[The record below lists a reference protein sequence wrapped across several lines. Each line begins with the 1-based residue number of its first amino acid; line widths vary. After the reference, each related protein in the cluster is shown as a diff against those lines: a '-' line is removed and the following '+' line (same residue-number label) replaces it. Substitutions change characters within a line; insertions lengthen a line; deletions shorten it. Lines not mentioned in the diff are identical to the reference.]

1 MHIVSIQGVDNEL
14 QNIDLNNPEFQ
25 DAWDVLQH
33 THRSVFLT
41 GKAGTGKS
49 TFLKFI
55 RDNTKK
61 KTVVL
66 APTGIAAVNVGGQT
80 MHSFFKI
87 PFKPMLPDDPDYSNP
102 ARMRKMLRYTKEKVK
117 LIREL
122 ELIIIDEISM
132 VRADIIDFVDRVLR
146 VYSGNM
152 HEPFGG
158 KQLLLVGDI
167 FQLEPVVTHDTRDIL
182 RRFYRNFF
190 FFNARAFD
198 QINLVAIELRK
209 IYRQSDTD
217 FIALLDRVRINRA
230 TSTDIA
236 RLNQRCNPDY
246 QEVSGDFAITLATR
260 RDTVDSINDEHM
272 KALKTPEYV
281 YEGTIE
287 GDFPENSLPTA
298 LNLVLKEGA
307 QVIFIRNDK
316 QGRWCNGTIGIVTRL
331 SENSVFVAL
340 ETGEEMRVE
349 WEVWENMQYTYNE
362 KEKKVEEKVLGSF
375 SQIPIKPAWALTVHR
390 SQGLTFNHVVI
401 DFAGGAFTGGQTYVA
416 LSRCTSLEGITLLK
430 PLSERDII
438 VNMAVVEFSRQFN
451 NRQIINE
458 AMEQERANQLYRR
471 AVHAFDNQE
480 FEDCVNYFADAMKIK
495 DNLQNDA
502 VKRLISRKLNIFKR
516 QIRTIERLKQVI
528 ESQKKTLQELALEY
542 ASMGDQALALDDSG
556 VVGEGSTHYGKRLD
570 DIAIRSA
577 MANYNKALRIVPDCI
592 PAMIGKARLLMTLD
606 QLESAEE
613 ELNKAIELDKNNY
626 LAHMTMAELMEQ
638 LKDVPEAIKSY
649 KRAARADKKRPEPHE
664 RLQTIY
670 ENIGF
675 EDLAEEEQEI
685 AERLRKA
692 IYKSKSSKR
701 KKK

>member
-1 MHIVSIQGVDNEL
+1 MANSEL
-14 QNIDLNNPEFQ
+14 LNIDLDNPEFQ

-33 THRSVFLT
+33 THRSIFLT

-49 TFLKFI
+49 TFLKYI

-87 PFKPMLPDDPDYSNP
+87 PFKPMVSDDPDYANP

-152 HEPFGG
+152 REPFGG

-182 RRFYRNFF
+182 RRYYKNFF
-190 FFNARAFD
+190 FFNALAFA
-198 QINLVAIELRK
+198 QINLVSIELRK
-209 IYRQSDTD
+209 IYRQSDSN

-230 TSTDIA
+230 TPADMV

-246 QEVSGDFAITLATR
+246 QEVNNEFSITLATR

-272 KALKTPEYV
+272 KALKTPEFV
-281 YEGTIE
+281 YEGAIE
-287 GDFPENSLPTA
+287 GDFPDNSLPTA
-298 LNLVLKEGA
+298 LNLALKEGA

-316 QGRWCNGTIGIVTRL
+316 KGRWCNGTIGKVTRL
-331 SENSVFVAL
+331 RENSVYVAL
-340 ETGEEMRVE
+340 EDGNEMLVE

-390 SQGLTFNHVVI
+390 SQGLTFNRVVI

-416 LSRCTSLEGITLLK
+416 LSRCTSIEGITLLK
-430 PLSERDII
+430 PLNERDII
-438 VNMAVVEFSRQFN
+438 VNPAVVEFSRQFN
-451 NRQIINE
+451 NKQMLTE
-458 AMEQERANQLYRR
+458 AMEQERANKLYRR
-471 AVHAFDNQE
+471 AVHAFDHQE
-480 FEDCVNYFADAMKIK
+480 FETSVECFAEAMKIM
-495 DNLQNDA
+495 DTLQNPA
-502 VKRLISRKLNIFKR
+502 VKRLIAKKLNVFRTQVK
-516 QIRTIERLKQVI
+516 TIERLKQVI
-528 ESQKKTLQELALEY
+528 DSQKKTLQELALEY
-542 ASMGDQALALDDSG
+542 ASLGDQALTMDDSR
-556 VVGEGSTHYGKRLD
+556 VVGEGSVPYGRRLD

-577 MANYNKALRIVPDCI
+577 LANYNKALRIMPECVD
-592 PAMIGKARLLMTLD
+592 AMIGKARLLITLD
-606 QLESAEE
+606 QLESAED
-613 ELNKAIELDKNNY
+613 ELNKALEYDKNNY
-626 LAHMTMAELMEQ
+626 SGHMTMAELMEVM
-638 LKDVPEAIKSY
+638 KDIPEAIKAY
-649 KRAARADKKRPEPHE
+649 KKAAKADKKRPEPHD
-664 RLQTIY
+664 RLQAIY
-670 ENIGF
+670 EKIGF
-675 EDLAEEEQEI
+675 DDLADEEQEI
-685 AERLRKA
+685 ADKLRKA
-692 IYKSKSSKR
+692 LYKAQS
-701 KKK
+701 KKKKK

>member
-1 MHIVSIQGVDNEL
+1 MADEL
-14 QNIDLNNPEFQ
+14 QHIDLDNPEFQ

-49 TFLKFI
+49 TFLKYI
-55 RDNTKK
+55 RDSINK

-87 PFKPMLPDDPDYSNP
+87 PFKPMVPDDPDYTNP

-117 LIREL
+117 LIQQL

-152 HEPFGG
+152 REPFGG

-182 RRFYRNFF
+182 RRYYRNFF
-190 FFNARAFD
+190 FFNARAFA

-209 IYRQSDTD
+209 IYRQSDND
-217 FIALLDRVRINRA
+217 FIALLDRVRVNRA
-230 TSTDIA
+230 TNADMV
-236 RLNQRCNPDY
+236 RLNQRCNPNY
-246 QEVSGDFAITLATR
+246 QELNDDFAITLATR

-272 KALKTPEYV
+272 KALKTPERV
-281 YEGTIE
+281 YEGAIE

-298 LNLVLKEGA
+298 YHLELKEGA

-316 QGRWCNGTIGIVTRL
+316 DGRWCNGTIAIVTRL
-331 SENSVFVAL
+331 SESRVYVAL
-340 ETGEEMRVE
+340 ESGEEMAVE
-349 WEVWENMQYTYNE
+349 PEVWENMQYTYNE

-375 SQIPIKPAWALTVHR
+375 SQIPLKPAWALTVHR
-390 SQGLTFNHVVI
+390 SQGLTFNKVVI

-480 FEDCVNYFADAMKIK
+480 FEDCVNYFAEAMKIN
-495 DNLQNDA
+495 DQLQNDA
-502 VKRLISRKLNIFKR
+502 VKRLISRKLNTFKK
-516 QIRTIERLKQVI
+516 QVRTIERLKQVI
-528 ESQKKTLQELALEY
+528 ESQKKTLQGLAMEY
-542 ASMGDQALALDDSG
+542 ASMGDQALDMDESG
-556 VVGEGSTHYGKRLD
+556 VVGEGGVPYGKRLD

-577 MANYNKALRIVPDCI
+577 LANYNKALRIMPDCI
-592 PAMIGKARLLMTLD
+592 QAMIGKAILLMKLD
-606 QLESAEE
+606 QLEGAEE
-613 ELNKAIELDKNNY
+613 ELNKALEIDKTNY
-626 LAHMTMAELMEQ
+626 RAHMTMAELMEL
-638 LKDVPEAIKSY
+638 LKDVPEAIKAY
-649 KRAARADKKRPEPHE
+649 KRAAKADKKRPEPHE
-664 RLQTIY
+664 RLQSIY
-670 ENIGF
+670 EKIGF
-675 EDLAEEEQEI
+675 DDLAEEEQEI

-701 KKK
+701 KK

>member
-1 MHIVSIQGVDNEL
+1 MADEL
-14 QNIDLNNPEFQ
+14 QHIDLDNPEFQ
-25 DAWDVLQH
+25 DAWSVLQR

-49 TFLKFI
+49 TFLKYI
-55 RDNTKK
+55 RDNIKK

-87 PFKPMLPDDPDYSNP
+87 PFKPMVPDDPDYANP

-152 HEPFGG
+152 REPFGG

-182 RRFYRNFF
+182 RRYYKNFF
-190 FFNARAFD
+190 FFNARAFA

-209 IYRQSDTD
+209 IYRQSDNA
-217 FIALLDRVRINRA
+217 FIALLDRIRINRA
-230 TSTDIA
+230 SSTDMA
-236 RLNQRCNPDY
+236 LLNQRCDPDY
-246 QEVSGDFAITLATR
+246 HEINDDFAITLATR

-281 YEGTIE
+281 YEGAIE

-298 LNLVLKEGA
+298 YNLALKEGA

-316 QGRWCNGTIGIVTRL
+316 EGRWCNGTIARVTKLTETR
-331 SENSVFVAL
+331 VYVAL
-340 ETGEEMRVE
+340 ENGEEMAVE
-349 WEVWENMQYTYNE
+349 REVWENMQYTYNE

-390 SQGLTFNHVVI
+390 SQGLTFNKVVI

-430 PLSERDII
+430 PLSDRDII
-438 VNMAVVEFSRQFN
+438 VNMAVVEFSHQFN
-451 NRQIINE
+451 NRKVIDE
-458 AMEQERANQLYRR
+458 AMEHERANQLYRR

-480 FEDCVNYFADAMKIK
+480 FEDCVNCFADAMKIR
-495 DNLQNDA
+495 DNLQNPA
-502 VKRLISRKLNIFKR
+502 VKRLISRKLNSFKKH
-516 QIRTIERLKQVI
+516 IRTIERLKQVI

-542 ASMGDQALALDDSG
+542 VSMGDQALSIDDGG
-556 VVGEGSTHYGKRLD
+556 VVEEGSVHYGKRLD

-577 MANYNKALRIVPDCI
+577 LANYNKALRIVPDCI
-592 PAMIGKARLLMTLD
+592 GAMIGKARLLMVLD
-606 QLESAEE
+606 QLESAEK
-613 ELNKAIELDKNNY
+613 ELEKALEQDKNNFSA
-626 LAHMTMAELMEQ
+626 LFIMGELMEQ
-638 LKDVPEAIKSY
+638 QHDVPEAIKCY
-649 KRAARADKKRPEPHE
+649 KKAAKADKKRPEPHE
-664 RLQTIY
+664 KLQDIF
-670 ENIGF
+670 EKIGLD
-675 EDLAEEEQEI
+675 DLAEEEEEI
-685 AERLRKA
+685 AKRLRRA
-692 IYKSKSSKR
+692 IYKSKSNSKR
-701 KKK
+701 KKP

>member
-1 MHIVSIQGVDNEL
+1 MADEL
-14 QNIDLNNPEFQ
+14 QHIDLDNPEFQ
-25 DAWDVLQH
+25 DAWSVIRK

-49 TFLKFI
+49 TFLKYI
-55 RDNTKK
+55 CANTTKNHI
-61 KTVVL
+61 VL

-87 PFKPMLPDDPDYSNP
+87 PFKPMVPDDPDYANP
-102 ARMRKMLRYTKEKVK
+102 TRMRKMLRYTKEKVK

-152 HEPFGG
+152 REPFGG

-182 RRFYRNFF
+182 RRYYKNFF
-190 FFNARAFD
+190 FFNARAFA

-209 IYRQSDTD
+209 IYRQSDND
-217 FIALLDRVRINRA
+217 FIALLDRIRINRA
-230 TSTDIA
+230 SSTDIA

-246 QEVSGDFAITLATR
+246 REVNDDFVITLATR

-281 YEGTIE
+281 YEGAIE

-298 LNLVLKEGA
+298 YNLALKEGA

-316 QGRWCNGTIGIVTRL
+316 EGRWCNGTIARITKLTDTR
-331 SENSVFVAL
+331 VFVAL
-340 ETGEEMRVE
+340 ENGKEMAVE
-349 WEVWENMQYTYNE
+349 REIWENMQYTYNE

-390 SQGLTFNHVVI
+390 SQGLTFNKVVI

-438 VNMAVVEFSRQFN
+438 VSMAVVDFSRQFN
-451 NRQIINE
+451 NQQIIDE
-458 AMEQERANQLYRR
+458 AMEHERANQLYRR

-480 FEDCVNYFADAMKIK
+480 FEDCVNCFADAMKIR
-495 DNLQNDA
+495 DNLQNPA
-502 VKRLISRKLNIFKR
+502 VKRLISRKLNTFKK
-516 QIRTIERLKQVI
+516 QVRTIERLKQVI

-542 ASMGDQALALDDSG
+542 VSMGDQALPIDDSG
-556 VVGEGSTHYGKRLD
+556 VVEEGSVPYGKRLD

-577 MANYNKALRIVPDCI
+577 LANYNKALRIVPDCI
-592 PAMIGKARLLMTLD
+592 DAMIGKARLLMALD
-606 QLESAEE
+606 QLESAEK
-613 ELNKAIELDKNNY
+613 ELEKALELDKSNY
-626 LAHMTMAELMEQ
+626 AVLFGMGELMEQ
-638 LKDVPEAIKSY
+638 LHDVPEAIKFY
-649 KRAARADKKRPEPHE
+649 KKAAKADKKRPEPHD
-664 RLQTIY
+664 RLQAIY
-670 ENIGF
+670 EKIGLD
-675 EDLAEEEQEI
+675 DLADEEQEI

-692 IYKSKSSKR
+692 IYKSKSNSKR
-701 KKK
+701 KKR

>member
-1 MHIVSIQGVDNEL
+1 MANDEL

-49 TFLKFI
+49 TFLRFI

-87 PFKPMLPDDPDYSNP
+87 PFKPMVPDDPDYANP

-117 LIREL
+117 LIQQL

-152 HEPFGG
+152 REPFGG
-158 KQLLLVGDI
+158 KQLLFVGDI
-167 FQLEPVVTHDTRDIL
+167 FQLEPIVTHDTRDIL
-182 RRFYRNFF
+182 RRYYRNFF
-190 FFNARAFD
+190 FFNARAFE
-198 QINLVAIELRK
+198 QINLVPIELRK
-209 IYRQSDTD
+209 IYRQSDSD

-230 TSTDIA
+230 TPADMS

-246 QEVSGDFAITLATR
+246 QEVNGEFAITLATR

-272 KALKTPEYV
+272 KALKTPEFV
-281 YEGTIE
+281 YEGVIE

-298 LNLVLKEGA
+298 FQLALKEGA

-316 QGRWCNGTIGIVTRL
+316 QGRWCNGTIGRVTRL
-331 SENSVFVAL
+331 SDHSVYVAL
-340 ETGEEMRVE
+340 ENGAEMQVE
-349 WEVWENMQYTYNE
+349 WEIWENMQYSYNE

-375 SQIPIKPAWALTVHR
+375 SQLPLKPAWALTVHR
-390 SQGLTFNHVVI
+390 SQGLTFSRVVI

-438 VNMAVVEFSRQFN
+438 VNPGVVEFSRQFN
-451 NRQIINE
+451 NRQLINE

-471 AVHAFDNQE
+471 AIHAFDNHE
-480 FEDCVNYFADAMKIK
+480 YEDCVNYFADAMKIK
-495 DNLQNDA
+495 DELQNEA
-502 VKRLISRKLNIFKR
+502 VKRLISRKLNSFKKQLR
-516 QIRTIERLKQVI
+516 SIERLKEVI
-528 ESQKKTLQELALEY
+528 DSQKKTLQSLALEY
-542 ASMGDQALALDDSG
+542 VEMGDQSLALDESG
-556 VVGEGSTHYGKRLD
+556 VVGEGSVPYGKRLD

-577 MANYNKALRIVPDCI
+577 LANYNKALRIMPDCI
-592 PAMIGKARLLMTLD
+592 DAMIGKAALLMTLD
-606 QLESAEE
+606 QLESAED
-613 ELNKAIELDKNNY
+613 ELNKALKLDKNCY
-626 LAHMTMAELMEQ
+626 RAHMVMAELMEK
-638 LKDVPEAIKSY
+638 LRDIPEAIKSY
-649 KRAARADKKRPEPHE
+649 KKAAKADKKRPEPHD
-664 RLQTIY
+664 RLQSIY
-670 ENIGF
+670 EKIGLD
-675 EDLAEEEQEI
+675 DLAEDEQEI

-692 IYKSKSSKR
+692 LYKSSKR

>member
-1 MHIVSIQGVDNEL
+1 MDDEL

-33 THRSVFLT
+33 THRSLFLT

-49 TFLKFI
+49 TFLKYI
-55 RDNTKK
+55 RDNIKK

-87 PFKPMLPDDPDYSNP
+87 PFKPMVPDDPDYANP

-117 LIREL
+117 LIQQL
-122 ELIIIDEISM
+122 DLIIIDEISM

-152 HEPFGG
+152 REPFGG

-182 RRFYRNFF
+182 RRYYKNFF

-209 IYRQSDTD
+209 IYRQSDNE
-217 FIALLDRVRINRA
+217 FIALLDRVRLNRA
-230 TSTDIA
+230 TAADIS
-236 RLNQRCNPDY
+236 RLNKRCNPDY
-246 QEVSGDFAITLATR
+246 QELNDEFAITLATR

-272 KALKTPEYV
+272 KSLRTPEFI
-281 YEGTIE
+281 YEGDIE

-298 LNLVLKEGA
+298 FHLALKEGA

-316 QGRWCNGTIGIVTRL
+316 EGRWCNGTIGKVTRL
-331 SENSVFVAL
+331 NETTVYVAL
-340 ETGEEMRVE
+340 ESGIEVQVE
-349 WEVWENMQYTYNE
+349 REVWENMQYTYNE
-362 KEKKVEEKVLGSF
+362 KEKKVEEKILGSF

-416 LSRCTSLEGITLLK
+416 LSRCTSMEGITLLK
-430 PLSERDII
+430 PLSDRDII

-451 NRQIINE
+451 NRQLITE

-480 FEDCVNYFADAMKIK
+480 YEDCVNYFADAMRIN
-495 DNLQNDA
+495 DQLQNVA
-502 VKRLISRKLNIFKR
+502 VKRLISRKLNAFKA
-516 QIRTIERLKQVI
+516 QVRTIERLTQVI
-528 ESQKKTLQELALEY
+528 ESQKKTLHELALEY
-542 ASMGDQALALDDSG
+542 VSMGDQALSMDDSR
-556 VVGEGSTHYGKRLD
+556 VVEEGSVPYGKRLD

-577 MANYNKALRIVPDCI
+577 LANYNKALRIVPDCVD
-592 PAMIGKARLLMTLD
+592 AMIGKARLLMALD
-606 QLESAEE
+606 QPESAEK
-613 ELNKAIELDKNNY
+613 ELMNALELDKNNY
-626 LAHMTMAELMEQ
+626 SVLFSLGELMEQ
-638 LKDVPEAIKSY
+638 LHDVPEAIKYY
-649 KRAARADKKRPEPHE
+649 KKGAKADKKRPEPHD

-670 ENIGF
+670 EKIGLI
-675 EDLAEEEQEI
+675 DLAEEEEEI
-685 AERLRKA
+685 ANRLRKA
-692 IYKSKSSKR
+692 LFKSKSTSRR
-701 KKK
+701 KKR

>member
-1 MHIVSIQGVDNEL
+1 MADEL
-14 QNIDLNNPEFQ
+14 QHIDLDNPEFQ
-25 DAWDVLQH
+25 DAWSVIRK

-49 TFLKFI
+49 TFLKYI
-55 RDNTKK
+55 CATTRKK
-61 KTVVL
+61 HVVL

-80 MHSFFKI
+80 LHSFFKI
-87 PFKPMLPDDPDYSNP
+87 PFKPMVPDDPDYANP
-102 ARMRKMLRYTKEKVK
+102 TRMRKMLRYTKEKVK

-152 HEPFGG
+152 REPFGG

-182 RRFYRNFF
+182 RRYYKNFF
-190 FFNARAFD
+190 FFNARAFA

-209 IYRQSDTD
+209 IYRQSDND
-217 FIALLDRVRINRA
+217 FIALLDRIRINRA
-230 TSTDIA
+230 SSTDIA

-246 QEVSGDFAITLATR
+246 HEVNDDFVITLATR

-272 KALKTPEYV
+272 KALKTPKYV
-281 YEGTIE
+281 YAGAIE

-298 LNLVLKEGA
+298 YNLALKEGA

-316 QGRWCNGTIGIVTRL
+316 EGRWCNGSIARITKLTDTR
-331 SENSVFVAL
+331 VYVAL
-340 ETGEEMRVE
+340 ENGKEMAVE
-349 WEVWENMQYTYNE
+349 REIWENMQYTYNE

-390 SQGLTFNHVVI
+390 SQGLTFNKVVI

-438 VNMAVVEFSRQFN
+438 VSMAVVDFSRQFN
-451 NRQIINE
+451 NRQIIDE
-458 AMEQERANQLYRR
+458 AMEHERANQLYRR

-480 FEDCVNYFADAMKIK
+480 FEDCVNYFADAMKIR
-495 DNLQNDA
+495 DNLQNPA
-502 VKRLISRKLNIFKR
+502 VKRLISRKLNAFKK
-516 QIRTIERLKQVI
+516 QVRTIERLKQVI

-542 ASMGDQALALDDSG
+542 VSMGDQALAMDDSG
-556 VVGEGSTHYGKRLD
+556 VVEEGSVPYGKRLD

-577 MANYNKALRIVPDCI
+577 LANYNKALRIVPDCI
-592 PAMIGKARLLMTLD
+592 DAMIGKARLLMALD
-606 QLESAEE
+606 QLESAEK
-613 ELNKAIELDKNNY
+613 ELEKALELDKNNY
-626 LAHMTMAELMEQ
+626 AVLFGMGELMEQ
-638 LKDVPEAIKSY
+638 LHDVPEAIKFY
-649 KRAARADKKRPEPHE
+649 KKAAKADKKRPEPHD
-664 RLQTIY
+664 RLQAIY
-670 ENIGF
+670 EKIGLD
-675 EDLAEEEQEI
+675 DLADEEQEI
-685 AERLRKA
+685 ADRLRKA
-692 IYKSKSSKR
+692 IYKSKSNSKR
-701 KKK
+701 KKR

>member
-1 MHIVSIQGVDNEL
+1 MENDEL

-25 DAWDVLQH
+25 DAWDVLQY

-152 HEPFGG
+152 REPFGG

-167 FQLEPVVTHDTRDIL
+167 FQLEPVVTLDTRDIL
-182 RRFYRNFF
+182 RRYYKNFF

-209 IYRQSDTD
+209 IYRQSDND
-217 FIALLDRVRINRA
+217 FIALLDRVRVNRA
-230 TSTDIA
+230 TNNDIV
-236 RLNQRCNPDY
+236 RLNQRCNSDY
-246 QEVSGDFAITLATR
+246 QETNGEFSITLATH
-260 RDTVDSINDEHM
+260 RDTVDSINDDHM

-281 YEGTIE
+281 YEGVIE

-298 LNLVLKEGA
+298 YHLVLKEGA
-307 QVIFIRNDK
+307 QVVFIRNDK
-316 QGRWCNGTIGIVTRL
+316 AGRWCNGTIGKVTRL
-331 SENSVFVAL
+331 NDNSVYVAL
-340 ETGEEMRVE
+340 ENGEEMRVE
-349 WEVWENMQYTYNE
+349 WDVWENMQYTYNE
-362 KEKKVEEKVLGSF
+362 KEKKVEEKVLGTF

-430 PLSERDII
+430 PLSVRDII

-451 NRQIINE
+451 NRQMINE

-471 AVHAFDNQE
+471 AVHAFDHHE
-480 FEDCVNYFADAMKIK
+480 FEDCVNYFAEAMKLK
-495 DNLQNDA
+495 DNLQNKA
-502 VKRLISRKLNIFKR
+502 VKRLISRKLNVFK
-516 QIRTIERLKQVI
+516 KQVHTI
-528 ESQKKTLQELALEY
+528 RHLEQVIDNQKKMLHELALEY
-542 ASMGDQALALDDSG
+542 ASMGDQALAVNDSG
-556 VVGEGSTHYGKRLD
+556 VVGEGSVPYGNRLD

-577 MANYNKALRIVPDCI
+577 MANYNKALRIMPDCI

-606 QLESAEE
+606 QLESAEN
-613 ELNKAIELDKNNY
+613 ELARAIEFDKNNY
-626 LAHMTMAELMEQ
+626 LVHMTMAELMEN
-638 LKDVPEAIKSY
+638 LKDIPEAIKSY
-649 KRAARADKKRPEPHE
+649 KRAAKADKKLPEPHE
-664 RLQTIY
+664 RLQDIY
-670 ENIGF
+670 ERIGF
-675 EDLAEEEQEI
+675 DDLADEEQEI

-692 IYKSKSSKR
+692 LNKARKKPKR
-701 KKK
+701 KN

>member
-1 MHIVSIQGVDNEL
+1 VDNEL

-49 TFLKFI
+49 TFLRFI

-152 HEPFGG
+152 REPFGG

-182 RRFYRNFF
+182 RRYYRNFF

-198 QINLVAIELRK
+198 QISLVAIELRK

-230 TSTDIA
+230 TNADIA

-246 QEVSGDFAITLATR
+246 QEVSGEFAITLATR

-307 QVIFIRNDK
+307 QVIFIRNNK

-390 SQGLTFNHVVI
+390 CQGLTFNHVVI

-438 VNMAVVEFSRQFN
+438 VNMAVVEFSRLFN

-458 AMEQERANQLYRR
+458 AMEQERADQLYRR

-480 FEDCVNYFADAMKIK
+480 FEDCVNYFAEAMKIK

-556 VVGEGSTHYGKRLD
+556 VVEEGSAPYGKRLD

-577 MANYNKALRIVPDCI
+577 MANYNKALRIMPDCI

-606 QLESAEE
+606 QLESAEK
-613 ELNKAIELDKNNY
+613 ELNKAIELDNNNY

-638 LKDVPEAIKSY
+638 FKDVPEAIKSY
-649 KRAARADKKRPEPHE
+649 KRAAKADKKRPEPHE

-692 IYKSKSSKR
+692 IYKSKSNSKR
-701 KKK
+701 KKN

>member
-1 MHIVSIQGVDNEL
+1 MAGEL
-14 QNIDLNNPEFQ
+14 QHIDLDNPEFQ
-25 DAWDVLQH
+25 DAWSVIRK

-49 TFLKFI
+49 TFLKYI
-55 RDNTKK
+55 CANTTKNHI
-61 KTVVL
+61 VL

-87 PFKPMLPDDPDYSNP
+87 PFKPMVPDDPDYANP
-102 ARMRKMLRYTKEKVK
+102 TRMRKMLRYTKEKVK

-152 HEPFGG
+152 REPFGG

-182 RRFYRNFF
+182 RRYYKNFF
-190 FFNARAFD
+190 FFNARAFA

-209 IYRQSDTD
+209 IYRQSDND
-217 FIALLDRVRINRA
+217 FIALLDRIRINRA
-230 TSTDIA
+230 SSTDIA

-246 QEVSGDFAITLATR
+246 HEVNDDFVITLATR

-281 YEGTIE
+281 YEGAIE

-298 LNLVLKEGA
+298 YNLALKEGA

-316 QGRWCNGTIGIVTRL
+316 EGRWCNGTIARITKLTDTR
-331 SENSVFVAL
+331 VYVAL
-340 ETGEEMRVE
+340 ENGKEMAVE
-349 WEVWENMQYTYNE
+349 REIWENMQYTYNE

-390 SQGLTFNHVVI
+390 SQGLTFNKVVI

-438 VNMAVVEFSRQFN
+438 VSMAVVDFSRQFN
-451 NRQIINE
+451 NRQIIDE
-458 AMEQERANQLYRR
+458 AMEHERANQLYRR

-480 FEDCVNYFADAMKIK
+480 FEDCVNCFADAMKIR
-495 DNLQNDA
+495 DNLQNPA
-502 VKRLISRKLNIFKR
+502 VKRLISRKLNTFKK
-516 QIRTIERLKQVI
+516 QVRTIERLKQVI

-542 ASMGDQALALDDSG
+542 VSMGDQALAMDDSG
-556 VVGEGSTHYGKRLD
+556 VVEEGSVPYGKRLD

-577 MANYNKALRIVPDCI
+577 LANYNKALRIVPDCI
-592 PAMIGKARLLMTLD
+592 DAMIGKARLLMALD
-606 QLESAEE
+606 QLESAEK
-613 ELNKAIELDKNNY
+613 ELEKALELDTNNY
-626 LAHMTMAELMEQ
+626 AVLFGMGELMEQ
-638 LKDVPEAIKSY
+638 LHDVPEAIKFY
-649 KRAARADKKRPEPHE
+649 KKAAKADKKRPEPHD
-664 RLQTIY
+664 RLQAIY
-670 ENIGF
+670 EKIGLD
-675 EDLAEEEQEI
+675 DLADEEQEI
-685 AERLRKA
+685 ADRLRKA
-692 IYKSKSSKR
+692 IYKSKSNSKR
-701 KKK
+701 KKR

>member
-1 MHIVSIQGVDNEL
+1 MANDEL
-14 QNIDLNNPEFQ
+14 QNIDLN
-25 DAWDVLQH
+25 
-33 THRSVFLT
+33 VFLT

-49 TFLKFI
+49 TFLKYI

-87 PFKPMLPDDPDYSNP
+87 PFKPMVPDDPDYANP

-152 HEPFGG
+152 REPFGG
-158 KQLLLVGDI
+158 KQLLFVGDI

-182 RRFYRNFF
+182 RRYYRNFF
-190 FFNARAFD
+190 LFNARAFE
-198 QINLVAIELRK
+198 QINLVPIELRK
-209 IYRQSDTD
+209 IYRQSDND
-217 FIALLDRVRINRA
+217 FIALLDRVRINRTTA
-230 TSTDIA
+230 ADMTQ
-236 RLNQRCNPDY
+236 LNRRCNPDY
-246 QEVSGDFAITLATR
+246 QEVNCEFAITLATR

-281 YEGTIE
+281 YEGVIE

-298 LNLVLKEGA
+298 YRLALKEGA

-316 QGRWCNGTIGIVTRL
+316 QGRWCNGTIGRVTRL
-331 SENSVFVAL
+331 SDQSVYVAL
-340 ETGEEMRVE
+340 EDGAEMQVE

-390 SQGLTFNHVVI
+390 SQGLTFNRVVI

-416 LSRCTSLEGITLLK
+416 LSRCTSLKGITLLK

-438 VNMAVVEFSRQFN
+438 VNPAVVEFSRLFN
-451 NRQIINE
+451 NRQLINE

-471 AVHAFDNQE
+471 AIHAFDHHE
-480 FEDCVNYFADAMKIK
+480 FEDCVNYFAEAMKIK
-495 DNLQNDA
+495 DQLQNEA
-502 VKRLISRKLNIFKR
+502 VKRLISKKLNIFKSQLR
-516 QIRTIERLKQVI
+516 QIERLKQVI
-528 ESQKKTLQELALEY
+528 DSQKKMLHSLALEY
-542 ASMGDQALALDDSG
+542 AAMGDQALALDDSG
-556 VVGEGSTHYGKRLD
+556 VVGEGGVPYGKRLD

-577 MANYNKALRIVPDCI
+577 LANYNKALKIMPECI
-592 PAMIGKARLLMTLD
+592 EAMIGKARLLMTLD
-606 QLESAEE
+606 QLESAED
-613 ELNKAIELDKNNY
+613 ELNNALKLDKDCY
-626 LAHMTMAELMEQ
+626 PAHMTMAELMERQ
-638 LKDVPEAIKSY
+638 RDIPEAIKSY
-649 KRAARADKKRPEPHE
+649 KKAAKADKKRPEPHE
-664 RLQTIY
+664 HLQSIY
-670 ENIGF
+670 EKIGLD
-675 EDLAEEEQEI
+675 DLADDEQEI
-685 AERLRKA
+685 AERLRKNL
-692 IYKSKSSKR
+692 YKSSK
-701 KKK
+701 KKKK

>member
-1 MHIVSIQGVDNEL
+1 MANDEL

-49 TFLKFI
+49 TFLKYI

-87 PFKPMLPDDPDYSNP
+87 PFKPMVPDDPDYANP

-117 LIREL
+117 LIQQL

-152 HEPFGG
+152 REPFGG
-158 KQLLLVGDI
+158 KQLLFVGDI

-182 RRFYRNFF
+182 RRYYRNFF
-190 FFNARAFD
+190 FFNARAFE
-198 QINLVAIELRK
+198 QINLVPIELRK
-209 IYRQSDTD
+209 IYRQSDSD

-230 TSTDIA
+230 TPADMS

-246 QEVSGDFAITLATR
+246 QEVNGEFAITLATR

-272 KALKTPEYV
+272 KALKTPEFV
-281 YEGTIE
+281 YEGVIE

-298 LNLVLKEGA
+298 FQLALKEGA

-316 QGRWCNGTIGIVTRL
+316 QGRWYNGTIGRVTRL
-331 SENSVFVAL
+331 SDQSVYVAL
-340 ETGEEMRVE
+340 ENGAEMQVE
-349 WEVWENMQYTYNE
+349 WEIWENMQYSYNE

-375 SQIPIKPAWALTVHR
+375 SQLPLKPAWALTVHR
-390 SQGLTFNHVVI
+390 SQGLTFSRVVI

-416 LSRCTSLEGITLLK
+416 LSRRTSLEGITLLK

-438 VNMAVVEFSRQFN
+438 VNPAVVEFSRQFN
-451 NRQIINE
+451 NRQLINE

-471 AVHAFDNQE
+471 AIHAFDHHE
-480 FEDCVNYFADAMKIK
+480 YEDCVNYFADAMKIK
-495 DNLQNDA
+495 DELQNEA
-502 VKRLISRKLNIFKR
+502 VKRLISKKLNSFKS
-516 QIRTIERLKQVI
+516 QLRTIERLKEVI
-528 ESQKKTLQELALEY
+528 ESQKKTLQSLALEY
-542 ASMGDQALALDDSG
+542 VAMGDQALALDESG
-556 VVGEGSTHYGKRLD
+556 VVGEGSVPYGKRLD

-577 MANYNKALRIVPDCI
+577 LANYNKALRIMPDCI
-592 PAMIGKARLLMTLD
+592 DAMIGKAALLMTLD
-606 QLESAEE
+606 QLESAED
-613 ELNKAIELDKNNY
+613 ELKKALELDKNCY
-626 LAHMTMAELMEQ
+626 RAHMVMAELME
-638 LKDVPEAIKSY
+638 KMRDIPEAIKSY
-649 KRAARADKKRPEPHE
+649 KKAAKADKKRPEPHD
-664 RLQTIY
+664 RLQSIY
-670 ENIGF
+670 EKIGLD
-675 EDLAEEEQEI
+675 DLAEDEQEI

-692 IYKSKSSKR
+692 LYKSAKR

>member
-1 MHIVSIQGVDNEL
+1 MDNEL

-49 TFLKFI
+49 TFLRFI

-152 HEPFGG
+152 REPFGG

-182 RRFYRNFF
+182 RRYYRNFF

-198 QINLVAIELRK
+198 QISLVAIELRK

-230 TSTDIA
+230 TNADIA

-246 QEVSGDFAITLATR
+246 QEVSGEFAITLATR

-438 VNMAVVEFSRQFN
+438 VNMAVVEFSRLFN

-458 AMEQERANQLYRR
+458 AMEQERADQLYRR

-480 FEDCVNYFADAMKIK
+480 FEDCVNYFAEAMKIK

-556 VVGEGSTHYGKRLD
+556 VVGEGSTPYGKRLD

-577 MANYNKALRIVPDCI
+577 MANYNKALRIMPDCI

-613 ELNKAIELDKNNY
+613 ELNKAIELDNNNY

-638 LKDVPEAIKSY
+638 FKDVPEAIKSY
-649 KRAARADKKRPEPHE
+649 KRAAKADKKRPEPHE

-692 IYKSKSSKR
+692 IYKSKSNSKR
-701 KKK
+701 KKN

>member
-1 MHIVSIQGVDNEL
+1 MEDDL
-14 QNIDLNNPEFQ
+14 QHIDLNNPEFQ
-25 DAWDVLQH
+25 DAWDMLQR

-49 TFLKFI
+49 TFLKYI
-55 RDNTKK
+55 RDNIKK

-102 ARMRKMLRYTKEKVK
+102 ARMRKMLRYPKEKVK
-117 LIREL
+117 LIQQL
-122 ELIIIDEISM
+122 QLIIIDEISM

-152 HEPFGG
+152 REPFGG

-167 FQLEPVVTHDTRDIL
+167 FQLEPVVTSDTRDIL
-182 RRFYRNFF
+182 RRYYRNFF

-198 QINLVAIELRK
+198 QINLVSIELRK
-209 IYRQSDTD
+209 IYRQSDSD
-217 FIALLDRVRINRA
+217 FIALLDRVRVNRA
-230 TSTDIA
+230 SAADMA

-246 QEVSGDFAITLATR
+246 QEVNDEFAITLATR

-272 KALKTPEYV
+272 KAIKTPEFV
-281 YEGTIE
+281 YEGAIE

-298 LNLVLKEGA
+298 FNLVLKEGA

-316 QGRWCNGTIGIVTRL
+316 EGRWYNGTIGRVTRL
-331 SENSVFVAL
+331 SDARVIVAL
-340 ETGEEMRVE
+340 ENGVEMPVE
-349 WEVWENMQYTYNE
+349 REVWENMQYTYNE
-362 KEKKVEEKVLGSF
+362 KEKKVEEKVLGTF

-390 SQGLTFNHVVI
+390 SQGLTFNRVVL

-451 NRQIINE
+451 NRQMINE

-471 AVHAFDNQE
+471 AVHAFDHQE
-480 FEDCVNYFADAMKIK
+480 FEDCVNYFAEAMKIK
-495 DNLQNDA
+495 DQLQNAA
-502 VKRLISRKLNIFKR
+502 VKRLISRKLNVFKK
-516 QIRTIERLKQVI
+516 QVKEIARLKQVI
-528 ESQKKTLQELALEY
+528 DSQKKTLHSLALEF
-542 ASMGDQALALDDSG
+542 ASMGNQALAIEESG
-556 VVGEGSTHYGKRLD
+556 VVGEGSVPYGKRLD

-577 MANYNKALRIVPDCI
+577 LANFNKALRIMPECI
-592 PAMIGKARLLMTLD
+592 EAMIGKARLMMAID
-606 QLESAEE
+606 QPESAEQ
-613 ELNKAIELDKNNY
+613 ELMKALELEKDNY
-626 LAHMTMAELMEQ
+626 QALITMGELMEQ
-638 LKDVPEAIKSY
+638 ERDVPEAIKSY
-649 KRAARADKKRPEPHE
+649 KKAAKADKKQPHPHE
-664 RLQTIY
+664 RLEAIY
-670 ENIGF
+670 EKIGMD
-675 EDLAEEEQEI
+675 DLAEEEHEI

-692 IYKSKSSKR
+692 LYKSKS
-701 KKK
+701 KKNKK